1 MSFAVLRTRTDLPD
15 GQTSLSHP
23 EHPLTHLLSHGH
35 SSLQSASPRRQEL
48 IQLVSVVSQFS
59 TQVKASSAHLFR
71 QISFS
76 GRSLKKIRTNLTVD
90 TVCNVLKHHI
100 DLSYPSDNNY
110 LRTIV
115 IEVYCSYG
123 ATANDSKSQPREYH
137 FYQF

>member
-1 MSFAVLRTRTDLPD
+1 MCCKIKVYRSSVTLNVMINVPESYYIMTRISYTVYGIRYVYLPSKSKTNGSFLSFAVLRTRTDLPD
-15 GQTSLSHP
+15 GQTSLSQP

-76 GRSLKKIRTNLTVD
+76 DRSLKR
-90 TVCNVLKHHI
+90 
-100 DLSYPSDNNY
+100 
-110 LRTIV
+110 
-115 IEVYCSYG
+115 
-123 ATANDSKSQPREYH
+123 
-137 FYQF
+137 